1 METDPVFCKS
11 LKWLLD
17 NEIGLDEP
25 VVDFDFTANRE
36 GFGINEVIE
45 LIPDGKKTQVND
57 NNKDLYV
64 SLQLHWRVNGS
75 ISSQI
80 KFLKQGFSEVIPLD
94 EVSVFDPNELLLLL
108 NGKSV
113 VVTAEI
119 QIACRYTG
127 GYDKESE
134 SIVLFWETF
143 ESMSQDERR
152 AILKFATGA
161 SRVPLDGFDPEFTIT
176 KSEFDANAL
185 PSAHTCFNQL
195 VLPPYKNAKNL
206 KEKLLIAVQTVGF
219 QLT

>member
-80 KFLKQGFSEVIPLD
+80 KFLKQGF
-94 EVSVFDPNELLLLL
+94 
-108 NGKSV
+108 
-113 VVTAEI
+113 
-119 QIACRYTG
+119 
-127 GYDKESE
+127 
-134 SIVLFWETF
+134 
-143 ESMSQDERR
+143 
-152 AILKFATGA
+152 
-161 SRVPLDGFDPEFTIT
+161 
-176 KSEFDANAL
+176 
-185 PSAHTCFNQL
+185 
-195 VLPPYKNAKNL
+195 
-206 KEKLLIAVQTVGF
+206 
-219 QLT
+219 